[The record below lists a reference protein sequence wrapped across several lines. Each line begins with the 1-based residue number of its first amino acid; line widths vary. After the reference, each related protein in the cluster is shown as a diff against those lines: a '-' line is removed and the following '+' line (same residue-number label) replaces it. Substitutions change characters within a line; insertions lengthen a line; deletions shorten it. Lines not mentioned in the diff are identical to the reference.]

1 MDWPEGDAMITYTEK
16 GMGLH
21 RAINRAGHV
30 LKEENGVW
38 ISSDDAAVQSIID
51 GYTLDHAKAY
61 RAEEVSAHAKT
72 LRDKVIRAVSAGE
85 MASWPIKLAEARAF
99 AQGASA
105 EQCPMLSSEAAS
117 RGVTLSE
124 LVSKVSENA
133 TTFAGLESMIAGVD
147 GKHRDAIKACSSFDE
162 VAAYDYLNGW
172 PEV

>member
-1 MDWPEGDAMITYTEK
+1 MITYTEK
-16 GMGLH
+16 GAGLH

-38 ISSDDAAVQSIID
+38 VSSDDAAVQAIID

-72 LRDKVIRAVSAGE
+72 LRDKVIRAISAGE

-99 AQGASA
+99 EQGASA
-105 EQCPMLSSEAAS
+105 EQCPILADEAAA
-117 RGVTLSE
+117 RGITLAE
-124 LVSKVSENA
+124 LVGKVAGNA
-133 TTFAGLESMIAGVD
+133 TTFAGLESMIAGAD
-147 GKHRDAIKACSSFDE
+147 GKHRDAIKLCASFDE